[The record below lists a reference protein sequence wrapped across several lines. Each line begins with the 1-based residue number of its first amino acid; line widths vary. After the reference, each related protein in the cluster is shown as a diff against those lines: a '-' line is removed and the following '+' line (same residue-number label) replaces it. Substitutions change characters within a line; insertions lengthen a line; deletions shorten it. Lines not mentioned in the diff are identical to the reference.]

1 VGDDKEQ
8 RPKGFLPD
16 FRDAIK
22 AAWSPNEGNQVSARQ
37 RGKAESGEIL

>member
-8 RPKGFLPD
+8 RQKGFLPD

-22 AAWSPNEGNQVSARQ
+22 AAWNPNESARQ